1 MLISA
6 GANFIHL
13 FLLPCLAPSLA
24 SPTGAQPSAALGH
37 GAQLGQPLLF
47 SGTLSLAQQLQAQP
61 CAEVTLTVCL
71 CSGEQEVKFQ
81 TEHKTPRLHLYQL
94 HPFNTGRFLEFSDF
108 SLKKL
113 WVCSGYLSH
122 FCLIQTLI

>member
-13 FLLPCLAPSLA
+13 FLLPCLASSLA

-37 GAQLGQPLLF
+37 RAQLGEPLLF
-47 SGTLSLAQQLQAQP
+47 SGTVSLAQQLQAQP

-81 TEHKTPRLHLYQL
+81 TEHKTSRLHQYQL
-94 HPFNTGRFLEFSDF
+94 HRRYLDVCLDISYYFAYPRDSFLLKYQS
-108 SLKKL
+108 SLSL
-113 WVCSGYLSH
+113 
-122 FCLIQTLI
+122 Q